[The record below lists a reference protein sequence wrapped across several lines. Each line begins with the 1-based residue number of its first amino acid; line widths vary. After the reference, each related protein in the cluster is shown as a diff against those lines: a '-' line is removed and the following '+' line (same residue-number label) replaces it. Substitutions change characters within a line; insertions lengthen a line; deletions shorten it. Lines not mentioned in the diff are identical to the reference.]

1 MFLRNVEN
9 TWGSA
14 LRLNL
19 LDKLVF
25 PYAIPAREM
34 AECGDLF
41 QQEENFYRNEDFA

>member
-9 TWGSA
+9 TWGSVFSF
-14 LRLNL
+14 NL

-34 AECGDLF
+34 AEWNDRVP
-41 QQEENFYRNEDFA
+41 QEENFYSNADFA